1 MLFLCG
7 IFFSC
12 SLAFSYEG
20 PTIEVTVAKND
31 YLINIC
37 KKYLEDSRRWRKIAR
52 INRLA
57 NPDLIYPGQRLVLPV
72 DMLRGTPVDGKVTFI
87 KGNAMTQEKGS
98 EEWHPLHPGDPVK
111 QGSGIRTAE
120 ESAVE
125 ITFEDGASFYLRPNS
140 TLKINTA
147 SKKGFDHFMRQLYLQ
162 SGKTISRLKEAT
174 GSESRFE
181 IHTPSAVA
189 AARGTEFRVSVDD
202 IEATRSEVL
211 RGIIGVAA
219 MKQSVEVN
227 EGEGTLVRMNE
238 PPLTPRKL
246 LPAPDLIDMLPVY
259 KSMPLKFHFKNI
271 DGVSSYRITL
281 ARDAN
286 FKDVLRDVV
295 IKPDESAEMSGMDD
309 GGYFLQSTSIDADG
323 LEGLPSDAV
332 AVKVR
337 VNPVPP
343 FIQSPL
349 AGAESREKSVE
360 FKWLRV
366 KDAVRY
372 HLQIAEDKEFS
383 KLVMDKADI
392 TDTAYTE
399 TLPGYKTY
407 YYRVSSIADDG
418 YEGASSDATS
428 FSVVPPPPSL
438 DKPKVD
444 EKEIHISWRDMGDGI
459 TYHFQMAPD
468 TEFRNIIVDE
478 KIERPT
484 ITIQRPAKSGT
495 YLVRTSSIDTKG
507 HESDFS
513 TPQSFEIKRGIRFG
527 PLAIIGAAWLI
538 ILLVF

>member
-1 MLFLCG
+1 MKILAGIMLFLCG

-20 PTIEVTVAKND
+20 PTIEVTVAKKD
-31 YLINIC
+31 CLINIC
-37 KKYLEDSRRWRKIAR
+37 KKYLEDSRGWRKIAR

-98 EEWHPLHPGDPVK
+98 EEWHPLHSGDLVK

-246 LPAPDLIDMLPVY
+246 LPAPDLIDCCLSTNPCRL
-259 KSMPLKFHFKNI
+259 S
-271 DGVSSYRITL
+271 
-281 ARDAN
+281 
-286 FKDVLRDVV
+286 
-295 IKPDESAEMSGMDD
+295 
-309 GGYFLQSTSIDADG
+309 STS
-323 LEGLPSDAV
+323 
-332 AVKVR
+332 
-337 VNPVPP
+337 
-343 FIQSPL
+343 
-349 AGAESREKSVE
+349 
-360 FKWLRV
+360 
-366 KDAVRY
+366 
-372 HLQIAEDKEFS
+372 
-383 KLVMDKADI
+383 
-392 TDTAYTE
+392 
-399 TLPGYKTY
+399 
-407 YYRVSSIADDG
+407 
-418 YEGASSDATS
+418 
-428 FSVVPPPPSL
+428 
-438 DKPKVD
+438 
-444 EKEIHISWRDMGDGI
+444 
-459 TYHFQMAPD
+459 
-468 TEFRNIIVDE
+468 
-478 KIERPT
+478 KI
-484 ITIQRPAKSGT
+484 
-495 YLVRTSSIDTKG
+495 
-507 HESDFS
+507 
-513 TPQSFEIKRGIRFG
+513 
-527 PLAIIGAAWLI
+527 
-538 ILLVF
+538 